1 MRQVSAA
8 IEIGTSKV
16 VCTIAESG
24 AYEGFNLLGASTH
37 FYAFFTFRTHFFE
50 ILPVI
55 YHILPHYTLKPAK
68 MLYGKANPG
77 GVKAPVS
84 ILPTQNE

>member
-24 AYEGFNLLGASTH
+24 AYEGFNLLGASTIE
-37 FYAFFTFRTHFFE
+37 YSGYTRRGWIEPKE
-50 ILPVI
+50 IKYVVEF
-55 YHILPHYTLKPAK
+55 ACG
-68 MLYGKANPG
+68 MSA
-77 GVKAPVS
+77 
-84 ILPTQNE
+84 

>member
-1 MRQVSAA
+1 M
-8 IEIGTSKV
+8 
-16 VCTIAESG
+16 
-24 AYEGFNLLGASTH
+24 L
-37 FYAFFTFRTHFFE
+37 FFTFRTHFFE

>member
-1 MRQVSAA
+1 M
-8 IEIGTSKV
+8 
-16 VCTIAESG
+16 
-24 AYEGFNLLGASTH
+24 L
-37 FYAFFTFRTHFFE
+37 FFTFRTRFFE

-55 YHILPHYTLKPAK
+55 YHILPHYTPKPAK
-68 MLYGKANPG
+68 MLYGKANTG

>member
-24 AYEGFNLLGASTH
+24 AYEGFNLLGASTIDIPV
-37 FYAFFTFRTHFFE
+37 THAAAG
-50 ILPVI
+50 LSPR
-55 YHILPHYTLKPAK
+55 K
-68 MLYGKANPG
+68 
-77 GVKAPVS
+77 
-84 ILPTQNE
+84 